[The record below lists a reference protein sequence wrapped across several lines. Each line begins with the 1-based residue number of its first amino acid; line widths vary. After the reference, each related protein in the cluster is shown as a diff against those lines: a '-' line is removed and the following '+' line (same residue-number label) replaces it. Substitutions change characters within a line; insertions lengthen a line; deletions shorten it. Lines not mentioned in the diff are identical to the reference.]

1 MTNTERNNSLLQH
14 CHRLDQH
21 YKYGGELKSLF
32 DKFIPYL
39 MILCSHTKK
48 NYKPIPLRKLPDRL
62 RAFVARGKEDKYDK
76 KGLMLAQKLA
86 DRIQGNV
93 TDKEPLSNLQLLQK
107 IKQLE
112 RQVLSNSPSGQA
124 EISHASKKLLIE
136 LHDALAA
143 IFETPGSHLSIF
155 SPDRLRILRQ
165 DLVYLEKREHLFE
178 DIPQTQPKSNG
189 KDNT

>member
-21 YKYGGELKSLF
+21 YKDGGELKSLF

-62 RAFVARGKEDKYDK
+62 RAFIARGKEDKYDK

-86 DRIQGNV
+86 DLIQYNNSGN
-93 TDKEPLSNLQLLQK
+93 PLSNLRLLQK

-112 RQVLSNSPSGQA
+112 RQVLSNSPSGHV
-124 EISHASKKLLIE
+124 EIGMRTRGAFNVLESALESALKTE
-136 LHDALAA
+136 DLHHIL
-143 IFETPGSHLSIF
+143 
-155 SPDRLRILRQ
+155 SPDRIRILKQ
-165 DLVYLEKREHLFE
+165 DLVYLQKRKHLFE
-178 DIPQTQPKSNG
+178 DIPQTQPVSNG